1 MRERMFLEEV
11 GKVDSASPIGNVKA
25 WEIRE
30 LLGEEHPLPLIYV
43 VESEAGERFLLG
55 RELSGRAK
63 FNLIRYIAK
72 SFVEIFFERLK
83 GKGAVQYLILPDAYA
98 FDLQYAMGVSPP
110 YDRVLLPTEFIL
122 FEKGS
127 GGKAFEK
134 MTSPGP
140 GTYRG
145 RTWFIPNTALTCE
158 ETVVHFLRNAFS
170 SHRPEEIYLFT
181 ACGSLKGIE
190 TLYNECL
197 KASVRLV
204 PVVSQCLFHV
214 SKPLEPACSRQATFP
229 ILNLTTLTSRVFLG
243 KATERYQGKEICSV
257 GDVQKSLNH
266 PVLYC
271 VETLREMMHVGMDP
285 AKENWDAWSV
295 DVRSEEMREK
305 IHELDPAIYDYFRV
319 FWD

>member
-1 MRERMFLEEV
+1 MHQRMFLEEV
-11 GKVDSASPIGNVKA
+11 GRVDRSNAIGNVKA

-30 LLGEEHPLPLIYV
+30 ILGEEHHPPLIYV

-63 FNLIRYIAK
+63 FNLIRYVAK
-72 SFVEIFFERLK
+72 SFVEIFFEGLK
-83 GKGAVQYLILPDAYA
+83 GKEAVQYLILPDAYA
-98 FDLQYAMGVSPP
+98 FDLQYATGVTPP

-122 FEKGS
+122 VKKRS
-127 GGKAFEK
+127 GDKAFEK
-134 MTSPGP
+134 VTSPGQA
-140 GTYRG
+140 TYRG
-145 RTWFIPNTALTCE
+145 RTWLIPNTTLTSE

-181 ACGSLKGIE
+181 ACGSLKGIQ

-197 KASVRLV
+197 KVGVRLV

-229 ILNLTTLTSRVFLG
+229 ILNPATLTSRAFLR

-266 PVLYC
+266 PVFYC

-285 AKENWDAWSV
+285 AQENWEAWSV
-295 DVRSEEMREK
+295 EVRSEEMREK
-305 IHELDPAIYDYFRV
+305 IRELDPAIYDYFRA

>member
-1 MRERMFLEEV
+1 MRQRMFLEEV
-11 GKVDSASPIGNVKA
+11 GKVDSTNPIGNAKA
-25 WEIRE
+25 WEIRDI
-30 LLGEEHPLPLIYV
+30 LGEEHHPPLIYV

-63 FNLIRYIAK
+63 FNLIRYVAK

-83 GKGAVQYLILPDAYA
+83 GKEAVQYLILPDAYA

-110 YDRVLLPTEFIL
+110 YDRILLPTEFIL
-122 FEKGS
+122 FEN

-145 RTWFIPNTALTCE
+145 RTWFIPNTAHTCE

-190 TLYNECL
+190 TLHNECL
-197 KASVRLV
+197 KVGVRLV
-204 PVVSQCLFHV
+204 PVVSQCLFDV

-229 ILNLTTLTSRVFLG
+229 ILDPATLTSRAFLE

-257 GDVQKSLNH
+257 GDVQKSLSH
-266 PVLYC
+266 PILYC

-285 AKENWDAWSV
+285 SKENWEAWSV

-305 IHELDPAIYDYFRV
+305 IHELDPAIYDYFRP